1 MHNLTFLEFKVN
13 QIFFNLNSFV
23 VITKKLFCEVMESL
37 LIQINQ
43 DKEIG
48 SFFLINSGKTLDGTC
63 SYNNNRVIKSCVK
76 LLHEYFPPDEDGFSE
91 LEHFLF
97 TLEFGKPTKEGNETE
112 TFEQLYTRLINNL

>member
-1 MHNLTFLEFKVN
+1 M
-13 QIFFNLNSFV
+13 IS
-23 VITKKLFCEVMESL
+23 KKLFCEIIESL
-37 LIQINQ
+37 IIQILK
-43 DKEIG
+43 DREIG
-48 SFFLINSGKTLDGTC
+48 SYFLINSGATLQGTC
-63 SYNNNRVIKSCVK
+63 TYDNTGVIKSCVK

>member
-1 MHNLTFLEFKVN
+1 M
-13 QIFFNLNSFV
+13 IS
-23 VITKKLFCEVMESL
+23 KKLFCEVMESL

-48 SFFLINSGKTLDGTC
+48 SFFLINSGKTINGTC

-76 LLHEYFPPDEDGFSE
+76 LLQEYFPPDEDGFCEIS
-91 LEHFLF
+91 HYCFF
-97 TLEFGKPTKEGNETE
+97 LEFGKPTKEGNETE

>member
-1 MHNLTFLEFKVN
+1 MINK
-13 QIFFNLNSFV
+13 S
-23 VITKKLFCEVMESL
+23 LFCDVMESL
-37 LIQINQ
+37 LLQLNQ

-91 LEHFLF
+91 IEHQLF
-97 TLEFGKPTKEGNETE
+97 FLEFKNNEKDLDSIS
-112 TFEQLYTRLINNL
+112 FEKFYDILISKLK